1 MAVGRDGREALPPV
15 QQRFTFRPV
24 SVGFGTIAHTLL
36 VRYRGRALLGLIL
49 IASQA
54 FFYNG
59 ITFTFPLALDKFF
72 QVPAHRVPGFALVF
86 AAGNFLGPL
95 VLGHLFDTLG
105 RRIMISA
112 TYALSGVLIIGI
124 QVMFLRGWLTAH
136 SQTWLWAGTCFFA
149 SSAASA
155 GYLTVSEVFPLEMRA
170 LAIALFYVIG
180 TAVGG
185 LLAPALFGALI
196 ETGRPGAIA
205 TGYLIGAGLMIAAA
219 LAEVFLGVASE
230 RKSLEDVASPL
241 SAEGID
247 EG

>member
-1 MAVGRDGREALPPV
+1 
-15 QQRFTFRPV
+15 
-24 SVGFGTIAHTLL
+24 
-36 VRYRGRALLGLIL
+36 
-49 IASQA
+49 
-54 FFYNG
+54 
-59 ITFTFPLALDKFF
+59 
-72 QVPAHRVPGFALVF
+72 
-86 AAGNFLGPL
+86 
-95 VLGHLFDTLG
+95 
-105 RRIMISA
+105 
-112 TYALSGVLIIGI
+112 
-124 QVMFLRGWLTAH
+124 
-136 SQTWLWAGTCFFA
+136 FFA

-205 TGYLIGAGLMIAAA
+205 LGYLIGAGLMIAAA

-241 SAEGID
+241 SAEGIE